1 MVNKRYTVVATD
13 KVRKI
18 ILKLPHLV
26 AAKIETSLLELE
38 ENSRPAGCKKLKGR
52 SGYRIRVGDYRIIY
66 EIEDNILRVIII
78 DLGNRKDIYR

>member
-18 ILKLPHLV
+18 MLKLPHLV

-38 ENSRPAGCKKLKGR
+38 ENPRPAGCKKLKGR
-52 SGYRIRVGDYRIIY
+52 SGYRIRVGDYRVIY
-66 EIEDNILRVIII
+66 EIEDNTGKVMAK
-78 DLGNRKDIYR
+78 GKFNVVK